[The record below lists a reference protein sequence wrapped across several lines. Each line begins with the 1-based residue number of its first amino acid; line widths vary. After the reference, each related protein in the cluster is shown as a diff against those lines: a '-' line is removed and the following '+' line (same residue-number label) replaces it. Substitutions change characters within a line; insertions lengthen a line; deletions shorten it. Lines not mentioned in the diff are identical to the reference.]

1 MRYASVIKVP
11 LTGWKHPASISGM
24 NMHPAFTRLWTVL
37 KATLAIGFLA
47 GGSLYS
53 ANVLDKQG
61 LNLFAA
67 ALAEPMT
74 TGSVRTSRVE

>member
-1 MRYASVIKVP
+1 
-11 LTGWKHPASISGM
+11 
-24 NMHPAFTRLWTVL
+24 MHPAFTRLRTVL

-61 LNLFAA
+61 LNPFAA
-67 ALAEPMT
+67 AMAEPT
-74 TGSVRTSRVE
+74 ITGSVKPSSNR